1 MRKVINLCFVV
12 LAVAAVVYGLK
23 GRYSK
28 PKAIEESRVMKLINS
43 EPQNHN
49 LISDSEEEV
58 AVPH

>member
-43 EPQNHN
+43 EPKT
-49 LISDSEEEV
+49 IT
-58 AVPH
+58 